1 MGKGFLLNSLVD
13 CVLVWRAEGEA
24 ALEPVPAD
32 VKTPRAGGN
41 ALGCV
46 ASLLSVLRLMYGTY
60 TEAPSAPPAGAAG
73 GPGTSGG
80 LAAGGALPGAGGG
93 SGGKVV
99 QSVPGVDHVADYRL
113 AVQMWL
119 PRDTNHNNR
128 WGPGA
133 KPGRAPIHLAPLRHR
148 LATDSR
154 GSGIQPGLC
163 PAAACCCAAAAG
175 GGVTGVV
182 LTPALM
188 GLQRP
193 RVSRPPRGR
202 SGSACGASIQP
213 WSSGEGGARANCLV
227 RSVHAALRVDAGY
240 CAVAVRL
247 KVA

>member
-1 MGKGFLLNSLVD
+1 
-13 CVLVWRAEGEA
+13 
-24 ALEPVPAD
+24 VPAD

-80 LAAGGALPGAGGG
+80 SAAAAAAAGGALPGAGGG

-128 WGPGA
+128 CVG
-133 KPGRAPIHLAPLRHR
+133 LAPTSCTSCTCRQSLLLPVHLRQQ
-148 LATDSR
+148 L
-154 GSGIQPGLC
+154 
-163 PAAACCCAAAAG
+163 
-175 GGVTGVV
+175 
-182 LTPALM
+182 
-188 GLQRP
+188 
-193 RVSRPPRGR
+193 
-202 SGSACGASIQP
+202 
-213 WSSGEGGARANCLV
+213 
-227 RSVHAALRVDAGY
+227 
-240 CAVAVRL
+240 
-247 KVA
+247 